1 MKKLKALIAALTLIA
16 TGTTAAD
23 IPSTPVTASSDAAKN
38 LYAYF
43 LDQYGKKTISSVMA
57 NVNWNNSCAEKV
69 YKLTGKYPA
78 MNCYDFIHICFSP
91 ANWIDYTDITPV
103 KDWNDA
109 GGIVQL
115 MWHFNVPNKEGET
128 HVTCTPGDGNAVKDA
143 YGNET
148 YTTLYRPSNVFTE
161 GSWENKWFY
170 EQMDKVIATILKLQD
185 AGIAATWRPFHEAAG
200 NACAKQQADW
210 TKAWFWWGI
219 DGADTYKK
227 LWKTMFDYFKQKG
240 VNNLIWVWTTQ
251 NYNGDSSKYNQDT
264 DWYPGDEYVDI
275 VGRDLYGYNATQNL
289 QEFNEIKATYPN
301 KMVVLSECGKDGGSN
316 TELGTMTDI
325 WNAGAKWGHF
335 MVWYQGEQGSTDTMC
350 SDDWWKEAM
359 SSANV
364 ITRDKV
370 VIPDV
375 TSTIENATDAV
386 KNMGL
391 GWNLGN
397 ALDANV
403 QQYHDA
409 TQDNYWGQQDITS
422 ESCWGQLPTKAE
434 LMAMMK
440 EAGFGAIRVPVTWYN
455 HMDKDGNVDAAWMN
469 RVHEVVDY
477 VISQGMYCIL
487 NVHHDTG
494 ADSYDSQKNLTG
506 YHWIK
511 ADETNYATNQARYEK
526 LWQQIAQEF
535 RNYGQLLLFEGYN
548 EMLDAKSSWNFAQS
562 SSAYDAINKYA
573 QSFVDVVRAT
583 GGNNAQRNLIVS
595 TYGACSGNGTWDARV
610 QDPLKELQI
619 PSGESNHIIFEVH
632 NYPSIVNKDNAGN
645 YVSDRT
651 ISEIKAEIDAWL
663 ENLKTHLISK
673 GAPVIIG
680 EWGTNNVDAGSGK
693 TDYDLHKDL
702 MFEFVSYMIKT
713 MKQNDIATFY
723 WMGLTDGAPRTYP
736 AFTQP
741 DLVLKMLQA
750 YHGDSWKPYL
760 PDAKDFPG
768 GKVTSATVNFNNQ
781 WGELTIHKD
790 PIDKTVYKGI
800 KVELEEK
807 PATGA
812 LSFKVYA
819 SSEKATAITSKTPSL
834 AFSSYTGIEK
844 INLQWNIATK
854 GSIKIKS
861 VNLVKHD
868 NSTEPCSLEVAWG
881 CTLSDQN
888 YATGIDAITATRS
901 ADGII
906 YNLSGQR
913 VATPT
918 RGIYIKNGK
927 KYIIK

>member
-23 IPSTPVTASSDAAKN
+23 IPSTPVTASTDAAKN

-91 ANWIDYTDITPV
+91 ANWIDYTDITPA
-103 KDWNDA
+103 KEWHDA

-115 MWHFNVPNKEGET
+115 MWHFNVPKSQGAT
-128 HVTCTPGDGNAVKDA
+128 DVTCTPSETTFKASNALVS
-143 YGNET
+143 GT
-148 YTTLYRPSNVFTE
+148 
-161 GSWENKWFY
+161 WENKWFY

-210 TKAWFWWGI
+210 TKAWFWWGY

-227 LWKTMFDYFKQKG
+227 LWKAMYDYFKQKG

-335 MVWYQGEQGSTDTMC
+335 MVWYQGGQGSTDTMC

-397 ALDANV
+397 ALDANS
-403 QQYHDA
+403 QQYHNP
-409 TQDNYWGQQDITS
+409 TQANYWGQQDVTS
-422 ESCWGQLPTKAE
+422 ESCWGQFPTKTE
-434 LMAMMK
+434 LLTMMK
-440 EAGFGAIRVPVTWYN
+440 DAGFGAIRVPVTWYN
-455 HMDKDGNVDAAWMN
+455 HMDIDGNVDEAWMN
-469 RVHEVVDY
+469 RVHDVVDY
-477 VISQGMYCIL
+477 VISQGLYCII

-494 ADSYDSQKNLTG
+494 ADSQNWASWL
-506 YHWIK
+506 K
-511 ADETNYATNQARYEK
+511 ADASVYTAQKARYEK
-526 LWQQIAQEF
+526 LWQQIANEF
-535 RNYGQLLLFEGYN
+535 RNYDQHLLFEAYN
-548 EMLDAKSSWNFAQS
+548 EMLDAQSSWNFAQS
-562 SSAYDAINKYA
+562 NTSYDAINNYA
-573 QSFVDVVRAT
+573 QSFVNVVRAT
-583 GGNNAQRNLIVS
+583 GGNNAQRNLIIND
-595 TYGACSGNGTWDARV
+595 YGASSGSGTWSTKL
-610 QDPLKELQI
+610 QDPLKQMKI
-619 PSGESNHIIFEVH
+619 PDGESNHIIFEVH
-632 NYPSIVNKDNAGN
+632 NYPSLIDNDKQN
-645 YVSDRT
+645 RSISDIQT
-651 ISEIKAEIDAWL
+651 EIDAWIT
-663 ENLKTHLISK
+663 NLKTHLVNK

-680 EWGTNNVDAGSGK
+680 EWGTSNVDAGEGK
-693 TDYDLHKDL
+693 TDYDVRKDL
-702 MFEFVSYMIKT
+702 MFQFVDYLIKA

-723 WMGLTDGAPRTYP
+723 WMGLTDGIARTYP

-741 DLVLKMLQA
+741 DLALKMLKA
-750 YHGDSWKPYL
+750 YHGDSWNPYL
-760 PDAKDFPG
+760 PDAKDFPE
-768 GKVTSATVNFNNQ
+768 GKITSATVNFNSQ
-781 WGELTIHKD
+781 WGELTIHEGA
-790 PIDKTVYKGI
+790 IDKTVYKGI

-819 SSEKATAITSKTPSL
+819 NSEKATAITSKTPSL
-834 AFSSYTGIEK
+834 AFASYTNIEK
-844 INLQWNIATK
+844 INLQWNLATK

-861 VNLVKHD
+861 VNLVKQD
-868 NSTEPCSLEVAWG
+868 NSTEPCNLEVSWG
-881 CTLSDQN
+881 CYLSDFN
-888 YATGIDAITATRS
+888 YATGIEDITITPVRHD
-901 ADGII
+901 DGII
-906 YNLSGQR
+906 YNLSGQP
-913 VATPT
+913 VTSPQ
-918 RGIYIKNGK
+918 RGIYILNGK
-927 KYIIK
+927 KIIK

>member
-1 MKKLKALIAALTLIA
+1 MKRLKTLIAALTLIA

-57 NVNWNNSCAEKV
+57 NVNWNNTCAENV
-69 YKLTGKYPA
+69 YKITGKYPA

-91 ANWIDYTDITPV
+91 ANWIDYTDITPA
-103 KDWNDA
+103 KEWHDA

-115 MWHFNVPNKEGET
+115 MWHFNVPKSQGAT
-128 HVTCTPGDGNAVKDA
+128 DVTCTPSETTFKASNALVS
-143 YGNET
+143 GT
-148 YTTLYRPSNVFTE
+148 
-161 GSWENKWFY
+161 WENKWFY

-210 TKAWFWWGI
+210 TKAWFWWGY

-227 LWKTMFDYFKQKG
+227 LWKAMYDYFKQKG

-335 MVWYQGEQGSTDTMC
+335 MVWYQGGQGSTDTMC

-455 HMDKDGNVDAAWMN
+455 HMDIDGNVDEAWMN
-469 RVHEVVDY
+469 RVHDVVDY
-477 VISQGMYCIL
+477 VISQGLYCII

-494 ADSYDSQKNLTG
+494 ADSQNWASWL
-506 YHWIK
+506 K
-511 ADETNYATNQARYEK
+511 ADASVYTAQKARYEK
-526 LWQQIAQEF
+526 LWQQIANEF
-535 RNYGQLLLFEGYN
+535 RNYDQHLLLEAYN
-548 EMLDAKSSWNFAQS
+548 EMLDSQSSWNFAQS
-562 SSAYDAINKYA
+562 NTSYDAINNYA
-573 QSFVDVVRAT
+573 QSFVNVVRAT
-583 GGNNAQRNLIVS
+583 GGNNAQRNLIIND
-595 TYGACSGNGTWDARV
+595 YGASSGSGTWSTKL
-610 QDPLKELQI
+610 QDPLKQMKI
-619 PSGESNHIIFEVH
+619 PDGESNHIIFEVH
-632 NYPSIVNKDNAGN
+632 NYPSLVDNNKQNRSI
-645 YVSDRT
+645 SD
-651 ISEIKAEIDAWL
+651 IQAEIDAWIT
-663 ENLKTHLISK
+663 NLKTYLVSK

-680 EWGTNNVDAGSGK
+680 EWGTSNVDAGEGK
-693 TDYDLHKDL
+693 PDYDVRKDL
-702 MFEFVSYMIKT
+702 MFQFVDYLIKA

-723 WMGLTDGAPRTYP
+723 WMGLTDGIARTYP

-741 DLVLKMLQA
+741 DLALKMLQA
-750 YHGDSWKPYL
+750 YHGDSWNPYL
-760 PDAKDFPG
+760 PDAKDFPE
-768 GKVTSATVNFNNQ
+768 GKITSATVNFNSQ
-781 WGELTIHKD
+781 WGELTIHEGA
-790 PIDKTVYKGI
+790 IDKTVYKGI

-819 SSEKATAITSKTPSL
+819 NSEKATAITSKTPSL
-834 AFSSYTGIEK
+834 AFASYTNIEK
-844 INLQWNIATK
+844 INLQWNLATK

-861 VNLVKHD
+861 VNLIKHD

-888 YATGIDAITATRS
+888 YATGIEDITITPVRHD
-901 ADGII
+901 DGII
-906 YNLSGQR
+906 YNLSGQP
-913 VATPT
+913 VTSPQ
-918 RGIYIKNGK
+918 RGIYILNGK
-927 KYIIK
+927 KIIK

>member
-1 MKKLKALIAALTLIA
+1 MKHLKSLMLVVFVLMA
-16 TGTTAAD
+16 TARARAD
-23 IPSTPVTASSDAAKN
+23 ISTTPVTASTDAAKN

-57 NVNWNNSCAEKV
+57 NVNWNNTCAENV

-91 ANWIDYTDITPV
+91 ANWIDYTDITPA
-103 KDWNDA
+103 KEWHDA

-115 MWHFNVPNKEGET
+115 MWHFNVPKSQGAT
-128 HVTCTPGDGNAVKDA
+128 DVTCTPSETTFKASNALVS
-143 YGNET
+143 GT
-148 YTTLYRPSNVFTE
+148 
-161 GSWENKWFY
+161 WENKWFY

-210 TKAWFWWGI
+210 TKAWFWWGY

-227 LWKTMFDYFKQKG
+227 LWKAMYDYFKLKG

-335 MVWYQGEQGSTDTMC
+335 MVWYQGGQGSTDTMC

-397 ALDANV
+397 ALDANS
-403 QQYHDA
+403 QQYHDP
-409 TQDNYWGQQDITS
+409 TQANYWGQQDVTS
-422 ESCWGQLPTKAE
+422 ESCWGQFPTKTE
-434 LMAMMK
+434 LLTMMK
-440 EAGFGAIRVPVTWYN
+440 DAGFGAIRVPVTWYN
-455 HMDKDGNVDAAWMN
+455 HMDIDGNVDEAWMN
-469 RVHEVVDY
+469 RVHDVVDY
-477 VISQGMYCIL
+477 VISQGLYCII

-494 ADSYDSQKNLTG
+494 ADSQNWASWL
-506 YHWIK
+506 K
-511 ADETNYATNQARYEK
+511 ADASVYTAQKARYEK
-526 LWQQIAQEF
+526 LWQQIANEF
-535 RNYGQLLLFEGYN
+535 RNYDQHLLFEAYN
-548 EMLDAKSSWNFAQS
+548 EMLDAQSSWNFAQS
-562 SSAYDAINKYA
+562 NTSYDAINNYA
-573 QSFVDVVRAT
+573 QSFVNVVRAT
-583 GGNNAQRNLIVS
+583 GGNNAQRNLIIND
-595 TYGACSGNGTWDARV
+595 YGASSGSGTWSTKL
-610 QDPLKELQI
+610 QDPLKQMKI
-619 PSGESNHIIFEVH
+619 PDGESNHIIFEVH
-632 NYPSIVNKDNAGN
+632 NYPSLVDNNKQNRSI
-645 YVSDRT
+645 SDIQT
-651 ISEIKAEIDAWL
+651 EIDAWIT
-663 ENLKTHLISK
+663 NLKTHLVNK

-680 EWGTNNVDAGSGK
+680 EWGTNNVDAGEGK
-693 TDYDLHKDL
+693 TDYDVRKDL
-702 MFEFVSYMIKT
+702 MFQFVDYLIKA

-723 WMGLTDGAPRTYP
+723 WMGLTDGIARTYP

-741 DLVLKMLQA
+741 DLALKMLKA
-750 YHGDSWKPYL
+750 YHGDDYSPNL
-760 PDAKDFPG
+760 PDAKDFAG
-768 GKVTSATVNFNNQ
+768 GITSASVNFTNQ
-781 WGELTIHKD
+781 YGEVTICKGA
-790 PIDKTVYKGI
+790 IDKTVYKGI

-807 PATGA
+807 PASGS

-819 SSEKATAITSKTPSL
+819 NAESTKAITAKNAQL
-834 AFSSYTGIEK
+834 AFANYTGIEK
-844 INLQWNIATK
+844 INLQWNSSTN
-854 GSIKIKS
+854 GSIKVKS
-861 VNLVKHD
+861 VNLVKQD
-868 NSTEPCSLEVAWG
+868 NSTEPCNLEVSWG
-881 CTLSDQN
+881 CYLSDFN
-888 YATGIDAITATRS
+888 YATGIEDITITPVRHD
-901 ADGII
+901 DGII
-906 YNLSGQR
+906 YNLSGQP
-913 VATPT
+913 VTSPQ
-918 RGIYIKNGK
+918 RGIYILNGK
-927 KYIIK
+927 KIIK

>member
-1 MKKLKALIAALTLIA
+1 MKHLKSLMLVVFVLMA
-16 TGTTAAD
+16 TARARAD
-23 IPSTPVTASSDAAKN
+23 ISTTPVTASTDAAKN

-57 NVNWNNSCAEKV
+57 NVNWNNTCAENV

-91 ANWIDYTDITPV
+91 ANWIDYTDITPA
-103 KDWNDA
+103 KEWHDA

-115 MWHFNVPNKEGET
+115 MWHFNVPKSQGAT
-128 HVTCTPGDGNAVKDA
+128 DVTCTPSETTFKASNALVS
-143 YGNET
+143 GT
-148 YTTLYRPSNVFTE
+148 
-161 GSWENKWFY
+161 WENKWFY

-210 TKAWFWWGI
+210 TKAWFWWGY

-227 LWKTMFDYFKQKG
+227 LWKAMYDYFKQKG

-335 MVWYQGEQGSTDTMC
+335 MVWYQGGQGSTDTMC

-397 ALDANV
+397 ALDANS
-403 QQYHDA
+403 QQYHDP
-409 TQDNYWGQQDITS
+409 TQANYWGQQDVTS
-422 ESCWGQLPTKAE
+422 ESCWGQFPTKAE
-434 LMAMMK
+434 LLTMMK
-440 EAGFGAIRVPVTWYN
+440 DAGFGAIRVPVTWYN
-455 HMDKDGNVDAAWMN
+455 HMDIDGNVDEAWMN
-469 RVHEVVDY
+469 RVHDVVDY
-477 VISQGMYCIL
+477 VISQGLYCII

-494 ADSYDSQKNLTG
+494 ADSQNWASWL
-506 YHWIK
+506 K
-511 ADETNYATNQARYEK
+511 ADASVYTAQKARYEK
-526 LWQQIAQEF
+526 LWQQIANEF
-535 RNYGQLLLFEGYN
+535 RNYDQHLLFEAYN
-548 EMLDAKSSWNFAQS
+548 EMLDAQSSWNFAQS
-562 SSAYDAINKYA
+562 NTSYDAINNYA
-573 QSFVDVVRAT
+573 QSFVNVVRAT
-583 GGNNAQRNLIVS
+583 GGNNAQRNLIIND
-595 TYGACSGNGTWDARV
+595 YGASSGSGTWSTKL
-610 QDPLKELQI
+610 QDPLKQMKI
-619 PSGESNHIIFEVH
+619 PDGESNHIIFEVH
-632 NYPSIVNKDNAGN
+632 NYPSLIDNDKQN
-645 YVSDRT
+645 RSISDIQT
-651 ISEIKAEIDAWL
+651 EIDAWIT
-663 ENLKTHLISK
+663 NLKTHLVNK

-680 EWGTNNVDAGSGK
+680 EWGTNNVDAGEGK
-693 TDYDLHKDL
+693 TDYDVRKDL
-702 MFEFVSYMIKT
+702 MFQFVDYLIKA

-723 WMGLTDGAPRTYP
+723 WMGLTDGIARTYP

-741 DLVLKMLQA
+741 DLALKMLKA
-750 YHGDSWKPYL
+750 YHGDDYSPNL
-760 PDAKDFPG
+760 PDAKDFAG
-768 GKVTSATVNFNNQ
+768 GITSASVNFTNQ
-781 WGELTIHKD
+781 YGEVTICKGA
-790 PIDKTVYKGI
+790 IDKTVYKGI

-807 PATGA
+807 PASGS

-819 SSEKATAITSKTPSL
+819 NAESTKAITAKNAQL
-834 AFSSYTGIEK
+834 AFANYTGIEK
-844 INLQWNIATK
+844 INLQWNSSTN
-854 GSIKIKS
+854 GSIKVKS
-861 VNLVKHD
+861 VNLVKQD
-868 NSTEPCSLEVAWG
+868 NSTEPCNLEVSWG
-881 CTLSDQN
+881 CYLSDFN
-888 YATGIDAITATRS
+888 YATGIEDITITPVRHD
-901 ADGII
+901 DGII
-906 YNLSGQR
+906 YNLSGQP
-913 VATPT
+913 VTSPQ
-918 RGIYIKNGK
+918 RGIYILNGK
-927 KYIIK
+927 KIIK

>member
-1 MKKLKALIAALTLIA
+1 MKRLRTLIAALALA
-16 TGTTAAD
+16 TAGTMAAD
-23 IPSTPVTASSDAAKN
+23 IPSTPVTASTDAAKN

-57 NVNWNNSCAEKV
+57 NVNWNNTCAEKV

-91 ANWIDYTDITPV
+91 ANWIDYTDITPA
-103 KDWNDA
+103 KEWHDA

-115 MWHFNVPNKEGET
+115 MWHFNVPKSQGAT
-128 HVTCTPGDGNAVKDA
+128 DVTCTPSETTFKASNALVS
-143 YGNET
+143 GT
-148 YTTLYRPSNVFTE
+148 
-161 GSWENKWFY
+161 WENKWFY

-210 TKAWFWWGI
+210 TKAWFWWGY

-227 LWKTMFDYFKQKG
+227 LWKAMYDYFKQKG

-335 MVWYQGEQGSTDTMC
+335 MVWYQGGQGSTDTMC
-350 SDDWWKEAM
+350 SDDWWKDAM

-397 ALDANV
+397 ALDANS
-403 QQYHDA
+403 QQYHDP
-409 TQDNYWGQQDITS
+409 TQANYWGQQDVTS
-422 ESCWGQLPTKAE
+422 ESCWGQFPTKAE
-434 LMAMMK
+434 LLTMMK
-440 EAGFGAIRVPVTWYN
+440 DAGFGAIRVPVTWYN
-455 HMDKDGNVDAAWMN
+455 HMDIDGNVDEAWMN
-469 RVHEVVDY
+469 RVHDVVDY
-477 VISQGMYCIL
+477 VISQGLYCII

-494 ADSYDSQKNLTG
+494 ADSQNWASWL
-506 YHWIK
+506 K
-511 ADETNYATNQARYEK
+511 ADASVYTAQKARYEK
-526 LWQQIAQEF
+526 LWQQIANEF
-535 RNYGQLLLFEGYN
+535 RNYDQHLLFEAYN
-548 EMLDAKSSWNFAQS
+548 EMLDAQSSWNFAQS
-562 SSAYDAINKYA
+562 NTSYDAINNYA
-573 QSFVDVVRAT
+573 QSFVNVVRAT
-583 GGNNAQRNLIVS
+583 GGNNAQRNLIIND
-595 TYGACSGNGTWDARV
+595 YGASSGSGTWSTKL
-610 QDPLKELQI
+610 QDPLKQMKI
-619 PSGESNHIIFEVH
+619 PDGESNHIIFEVH
-632 NYPSIVNKDNAGN
+632 NYPSLIDNDKQN
-645 YVSDRT
+645 RSISDIQT
-651 ISEIKAEIDAWL
+651 EIDAWIT
-663 ENLKTHLISK
+663 NLKTHLVNK

-680 EWGTNNVDAGSGK
+680 EWGTSNVDAGEGK
-693 TDYDLHKDL
+693 TDYDVRKDL
-702 MFEFVSYMIKT
+702 MFQFVDYLIKA

-723 WMGLTDGAPRTYP
+723 WMGLTDGIARTYP

-741 DLVLKMLQA
+741 DLALKMLKA
-750 YHGDSWKPYL
+750 YHGDDYSPNL
-760 PDAKDFPG
+760 PDAKDFAG
-768 GKVTSATVNFNNQ
+768 GITSASVNFTNQ
-781 WGELTIHKD
+781 YGEVTICKGA
-790 PIDKTVYKGI
+790 IDKTVYKGI

-807 PATGA
+807 PASGS

-819 SSEKATAITSKTPSL
+819 NTESTKAITDKTAQL
-834 AFSSYTGIEK
+834 AFAGYTSIKK
-844 INLQWNIATK
+844 INLQWNLATK
-854 GSIKIKS
+854 GSIKVKSANLIKQ
-861 VNLVKHD
+861 N
-868 NSTEPCSLEVAWG
+868 NSTEPCNLEVFWG
-881 CTLSDQN
+881 CYLNDFN
-888 YATGIDAITATRS
+888 YATGIEDITITPVRHD
-901 ADGII
+901 DGII
-906 YNLSGQR
+906 YNLNGQSIT
-913 VATPT
+913 TPQHS
-918 RGIYIKNGK
+918 IYILNGK
-927 KYIIK
+927 KIIK

>member
-1 MKKLKALIAALTLIA
+1 MKRLKTLIAALTLIA

-43 LDQYGKKTISSVMA
+43 LDQYSKKTISSVMA

-148 YTTLYRPSNVFTE
+148 YTTLYRPSNVFIE
-161 GSWENKWFY
+161 GTWENKWFY

-210 TKAWFWWGI
+210 TKAWFWWGY

-227 LWKTMFDYFKQKG
+227 LWKAMYDYFKQKG

-335 MVWYQGEQGSTDTMC
+335 MVWYQGGQGSTDTMC

-397 ALDANV
+397 ALDANS
-403 QQYHDA
+403 QQYHDP
-409 TQDNYWGQQDITS
+409 TQANYWGQQDVTS
-422 ESCWGQLPTKAE
+422 ESCWGQFPTKAE
-434 LMAMMK
+434 LLTMMK
-440 EAGFGAIRVPVTWYN
+440 DAGFGAIRVPVTWYN
-455 HMDKDGNVDAAWMN
+455 HMDIDGNVDEAWMN
-469 RVHEVVDY
+469 RVHDVVDY
-477 VISQGMYCIL
+477 VISQGLYCII

-494 ADSYDSQKNLTG
+494 ADSQNWASWL
-506 YHWIK
+506 K
-511 ADETNYATNQARYEK
+511 ADASVYTAQKARYEK
-526 LWQQIAQEF
+526 LWQQIANEF
-535 RNYGQLLLFEGYN
+535 RNYDQHLLFEAYN
-548 EMLDAKSSWNFAQS
+548 EMLDAQSSWNFAQS
-562 SSAYDAINKYA
+562 NTSYDAINNYA
-573 QSFVDVVRAT
+573 QSFVNVVRAT
-583 GGNNAQRNLIVS
+583 GGNNAQRNLIIND
-595 TYGACSGNGTWDARV
+595 YGASSGSGTWSTKL
-610 QDPLKELQI
+610 QDPLKQMKI
-619 PSGESNHIIFEVH
+619 PDGESNHIIFEVH
-632 NYPSIVNKDNAGN
+632 NYPSLIDNDKQN
-645 YVSDRT
+645 RSISDIQT
-651 ISEIKAEIDAWL
+651 EIDAWIT
-663 ENLKTHLISK
+663 NLKSHLVNK

-680 EWGTNNVDAGSGK
+680 EWGTSNVDAGEGK
-693 TDYDLHKDL
+693 TDYDVRKDL
-702 MFEFVSYMIKT
+702 MFQFVDYLIKA

-723 WMGLTDGAPRTYP
+723 WMGLTDGIARTYP

-741 DLVLKMLQA
+741 DLALKMLKA
-750 YHGDSWKPYL
+750 YHGDDYSPNL
-760 PDAKDFPG
+760 PDAKDFAG
-768 GKVTSATVNFNNQ
+768 GITSASVNFTNQ
-781 WGELTIHKD
+781 YGEVTICKGA
-790 PIDKTVYKGI
+790 IDKTVYKGI

-807 PATGA
+807 PASGS

-819 SSEKATAITSKTPSL
+819 NAESTKAITAKNAQL
-834 AFSSYTGIEK
+834 AFANYTGIEK
-844 INLQWNIATK
+844 INLQWNSSTN
-854 GSIKIKS
+854 GSIKVKS
-861 VNLVKHD
+861 VNLVKQD
-868 NSTEPCSLEVAWG
+868 NSTEPCNLEVSWG
-881 CTLSDQN
+881 CYLSDFN
-888 YATGIDAITATRS
+888 YATGIEDITITPVRHD
-901 ADGII
+901 DGII
-906 YNLSGQR
+906 YNLSGQP
-913 VATPT
+913 VTSPQ
-918 RGIYIKNGK
+918 RGIYILNGK
-927 KYIIK
+927 KIIK

>member
-1 MKKLKALIAALTLIA
+1 MKHLKSLMLVVFVLMA
-16 TGTTAAD
+16 TARARAD
-23 IPSTPVTASSDAAKN
+23 ISTTPVTASTDAAKN

-57 NVNWNNSCAEKV
+57 NVNWNNTCAENV

-91 ANWIDYTDITPV
+91 ANWIDYTDITPA
-103 KDWNDA
+103 KEWHDA

-115 MWHFNVPNKEGET
+115 MWHFNVPKSQGAT
-128 HVTCTPGDGNAVKDA
+128 DVTCTPSETTFKASNALVS
-143 YGNET
+143 GT
-148 YTTLYRPSNVFTE
+148 
-161 GSWENKWFY
+161 WENKWFY

-210 TKAWFWWGI
+210 TKAWFWWGY

-227 LWKTMFDYFKQKG
+227 LWKAMYDYFKQKG

-335 MVWYQGEQGSTDTMC
+335 MVWYQGGQGSTDTMC

-397 ALDANV
+397 ALDANS
-403 QQYHDA
+403 QQYHDP
-409 TQDNYWGQQDITS
+409 TQANYWGQQDVTS
-422 ESCWGQLPTKAE
+422 ESCWGQFPTKAE
-434 LMAMMK
+434 LLTMMK
-440 EAGFGAIRVPVTWYN
+440 DAGFGAIRVPVTWYN
-455 HMDKDGNVDAAWMN
+455 HMDIDGNVDEAWMN
-469 RVHEVVDY
+469 RVHDVVDY
-477 VISQGMYCIL
+477 VISQGLYCII

-494 ADSYDSQKNLTG
+494 ADSQNWASWL
-506 YHWIK
+506 K
-511 ADETNYATNQARYEK
+511 ADASVYTAQKARYEK
-526 LWQQIAQEF
+526 LWQQIANEF
-535 RNYGQLLLFEGYN
+535 RNYDQHLLFEAYN
-548 EMLDAKSSWNFAQS
+548 EMLDAQSSWNFAQS
-562 SSAYDAINKYA
+562 NTSYDAINNYA
-573 QSFVDVVRAT
+573 QSFVNVVRAT
-583 GGNNAQRNLIVS
+583 GGNNAQRNLIIND
-595 TYGACSGNGTWDARV
+595 YGASSGSGTWSTKL
-610 QDPLKELQI
+610 QDPLKQMKI
-619 PSGESNHIIFEVH
+619 PDGESNHIIFEVH
-632 NYPSIVNKDNAGN
+632 NYPSLIDNDKQN
-645 YVSDRT
+645 RSISDIQT
-651 ISEIKAEIDAWL
+651 EIDAWIT
-663 ENLKTHLISK
+663 NLKTHLVNK

-680 EWGTNNVDAGSGK
+680 EWGTSNVDAGEGK
-693 TDYDLHKDL
+693 TDYDVRKDL
-702 MFEFVSYMIKT
+702 MFQFVDYLIKA

-723 WMGLTDGAPRTYP
+723 WMGLTDGIARTYP

-741 DLVLKMLQA
+741 DLALKMLKA
-750 YHGDSWKPYL
+750 YHGDDYSPNL
-760 PDAKDFPG
+760 PDAKDFAG
-768 GKVTSATVNFNNQ
+768 GITSASVNFTNQ
-781 WGELTIHKD
+781 YGEVTICKGA
-790 PIDKTVYKGI
+790 IDKTVYKGI

-807 PATGA
+807 PASGS
-812 LSFKVYA
+812 LSFKIYA
-819 SSEKATAITSKTPSL
+819 NAESTKAITAKNAQL
-834 AFSSYTGIEK
+834 AFANYTGIEK
-844 INLQWNIATK
+844 INLQWNSSTN
-854 GSIKIKS
+854 GSIKVKS
-861 VNLVKHD
+861 VNLVKQD
-868 NSTEPCSLEVAWG
+868 NSTEPCNLEVSWG
-881 CTLSDQN
+881 CYLSDFN
-888 YATGIDAITATRS
+888 YATGIEDITITPVRHD
-901 ADGII
+901 DGII
-906 YNLSGQR
+906 YNLSGQP
-913 VATPT
+913 VTSPQ
-918 RGIYIKNGK
+918 RGIYILNGK
-927 KYIIK
+927 KIIK

>member
-1 MKKLKALIAALTLIA
+1 MKHLKSLMLVVFVLMA
-16 TGTTAAD
+16 TARARAD
-23 IPSTPVTASSDAAKN
+23 ISTTPVTASTDAAKN

-57 NVNWNNSCAEKV
+57 NVNWNNTCAENV

-91 ANWIDYTDITPV
+91 ANWIDYTDITPA
-103 KDWNDA
+103 KEWHDA

-115 MWHFNVPNKEGET
+115 MWHFNVPKSQGAT
-128 HVTCTPGDGNAVKDA
+128 DVTCTPSETTFKASNALVS
-143 YGNET
+143 GT
-148 YTTLYRPSNVFTE
+148 
-161 GSWENKWFY
+161 WENKWFY

-210 TKAWFWWGI
+210 TKAWFWWGY

-227 LWKTMFDYFKQKG
+227 LWKAMYDYFKQKG

-251 NYNGDSSKYNQDT
+251 NYNGDSSTYNQDT

-335 MVWYQGEQGSTDTMC
+335 MVWYQGGQGSTDTMC

-397 ALDANV
+397 ALDANS
-403 QQYHDA
+403 QQYHDP
-409 TQDNYWGQQDITS
+409 TQANYWGQQDVTS
-422 ESCWGQLPTKAE
+422 ESCWGQFPTKAE
-434 LMAMMK
+434 LLTMMK
-440 EAGFGAIRVPVTWYN
+440 DAGFGAIRVPVTWYN
-455 HMDKDGNVDAAWMN
+455 HMDIDGNVDEAWMN
-469 RVHEVVDY
+469 RVHDVVDY
-477 VISQGMYCIL
+477 VISQGLYCII

-494 ADSYDSQKNLTG
+494 ADSQNWASWL
-506 YHWIK
+506 K
-511 ADETNYATNQARYEK
+511 ADASVYTAQKARYEK
-526 LWQQIAQEF
+526 LWQQIANEF
-535 RNYGQLLLFEGYN
+535 RNYDQHLLFEAYN
-548 EMLDAKSSWNFAQS
+548 EMLDAQSSWNFAQS
-562 SSAYDAINKYA
+562 NTSYDAINNYA
-573 QSFVDVVRAT
+573 QSFVNVVRAT
-583 GGNNAQRNLIVS
+583 GGNNAQRNLIIND
-595 TYGACSGNGTWDARV
+595 YGASSGSGTWSTKL
-610 QDPLKELQI
+610 QDPLKQMKI
-619 PSGESNHIIFEVH
+619 PDGESNHIIFEVH
-632 NYPSIVNKDNAGN
+632 NYPSLIDNDKQN
-645 YVSDRT
+645 RSISDIQT
-651 ISEIKAEIDAWL
+651 EIDAWIT
-663 ENLKTHLISK
+663 NLKTHLVNK

-680 EWGTNNVDAGSGK
+680 EWGTNNVDAGEGK
-693 TDYDLHKDL
+693 TDYDVRKDL
-702 MFEFVSYMIKT
+702 MFQFVDYLIKA

-723 WMGLTDGAPRTYP
+723 WMGLTDGIARTYP

-741 DLVLKMLQA
+741 DLALKMLKA
-750 YHGDSWKPYL
+750 YHGDDYSPNL
-760 PDAKDFPG
+760 PDAKDFAG
-768 GKVTSATVNFNNQ
+768 GITSASVNFTNQ
-781 WGELTIHKD
+781 YGEVTICKGA
-790 PIDKTVYKGI
+790 IDKTVYKGI

-807 PATGA
+807 PASGS

-819 SSEKATAITSKTPSL
+819 NAESTKAITAKNAQL
-834 AFSSYTGIEK
+834 AFANYTGIEK
-844 INLQWNIATK
+844 INLQWNSSTN
-854 GSIKIKS
+854 GSIKVKS
-861 VNLVKHD
+861 VNLVKQD
-868 NSTEPCSLEVAWG
+868 NSTEPCNLEVSWG
-881 CTLSDQN
+881 CYLSDFN
-888 YATGIDAITATRS
+888 YATGIEDITITPVRHD
-901 ADGII
+901 DGII
-906 YNLSGQR
+906 YNLSGQP
-913 VATPT
+913 VTSPQ
-918 RGIYIKNGK
+918 RGIYILNGK
-927 KYIIK
+927 KIIK

>member
-1 MKKLKALIAALTLIA
+1 MKHLKSLMLVVFVLMA
-16 TGTTAAD
+16 TARARAD
-23 IPSTPVTASSDAAKN
+23 ISTTPVTASTDAAKN

-57 NVNWNNSCAEKV
+57 NVNWNNTCAENV

-91 ANWIDYTDITPV
+91 ANWIDYTDITPA
-103 KDWNDA
+103 KEWHDA

-115 MWHFNVPNKEGET
+115 MWHFNVPKSQGAT
-128 HVTCTPGDGNAVKDA
+128 DVTCTPSETTFKASNALVS
-143 YGNET
+143 GT
-148 YTTLYRPSNVFTE
+148 
-161 GSWENKWFY
+161 WENKWFY

-210 TKAWFWWGI
+210 TKAWFWWGY

-227 LWKTMFDYFKQKG
+227 LWKAMYDYFKQKG

-335 MVWYQGEQGSTDTMC
+335 MVWYQGGQGSTDTMC

-397 ALDANV
+397 ALDANS
-403 QQYHDA
+403 QQYHDP
-409 TQDNYWGQQDITS
+409 TQANYWGQQDVTS
-422 ESCWGQLPTKAE
+422 ESCWGQFPTKAE
-434 LMAMMK
+434 LLTMMK
-440 EAGFGAIRVPVTWYN
+440 DAGFGAIRVPVTWYN
-455 HMDKDGNVDAAWMN
+455 HMDIDGNVDEAWMN
-469 RVHEVVDY
+469 RVHDVVDY
-477 VISQGMYCIL
+477 VISQGLYCII

-494 ADSYDSQKNLTG
+494 ADSQNWASWL
-506 YHWIK
+506 K
-511 ADETNYATNQARYEK
+511 ADASVYTAQKARYEK
-526 LWQQIAQEF
+526 LWQQIANEF
-535 RNYGQLLLFEGYN
+535 RNYDQHLLFEAYN
-548 EMLDAKSSWNFAQS
+548 EMLDAQSSWNFAQS
-562 SSAYDAINKYA
+562 NTSYDAINNYA
-573 QSFVDVVRAT
+573 QSFVNVVRAT
-583 GGNNAQRNLIVS
+583 GGNNAQRNLIIND
-595 TYGACSGNGTWDARV
+595 YGASSGSGTWSTKL
-610 QDPLKELQI
+610 QDPLKQMKI
-619 PSGESNHIIFEVH
+619 PDGESNHIIFEVH
-632 NYPSIVNKDNAGN
+632 NYPSLIDNDKQN
-645 YVSDRT
+645 RSISDIQT
-651 ISEIKAEIDAWL
+651 EIDAWIT
-663 ENLKTHLISK
+663 NLKTHLVSK

-680 EWGTNNVDAGSGK
+680 EWGTSNVDAGEGK
-693 TDYDLHKDL
+693 TDYDVRKDL
-702 MFEFVSYMIKT
+702 MFQFVDYLIKA

-723 WMGLTDGAPRTYP
+723 WMGLTDGIARTYP

-741 DLVLKMLQA
+741 DLALKMLKA
-750 YHGDSWKPYL
+750 YHGDDYSPNL
-760 PDAKDFPG
+760 PDAKDFAG
-768 GKVTSATVNFNNQ
+768 GITSASVNFTNQ
-781 WGELTIHKD
+781 YGEVTICKGA
-790 PIDKTVYKGI
+790 IDKTVYKGI

-807 PATGA
+807 PASGS

-819 SSEKATAITSKTPSL
+819 NAESTKAITAKNAQL
-834 AFSSYTGIEK
+834 AFANYTGIEK
-844 INLQWNIATK
+844 INLQWNSSTN
-854 GSIKIKS
+854 GSIKVKS
-861 VNLVKHD
+861 VNLVKQD
-868 NSTEPCSLEVAWG
+868 NSTEPCNLEVSWG
-881 CTLSDQN
+881 CYLSDFN
-888 YATGIDAITATRS
+888 YATGIEDITITPVRHD
-901 ADGII
+901 DGII
-906 YNLSGQR
+906 YNLSGQP
-913 VATPT
+913 VTSPQ
-918 RGIYIKNGK
+918 RGIYILNGK
-927 KYIIK
+927 KIIK

>member
-1 MKKLKALIAALTLIA
+1 MKHLKSLMLVVFVLMA
-16 TGTTAAD
+16 TARARAD
-23 IPSTPVTASSDAAKN
+23 ISTTPVTASTDAAKN

-57 NVNWNNSCAEKV
+57 NVNWNNTCAENV

-91 ANWIDYTDITPV
+91 ANWIDYTDITPA
-103 KDWNDA
+103 KEWHDA

-115 MWHFNVPNKEGET
+115 MWHFNVPKSQGAT
-128 HVTCTPGDGNAVKDA
+128 DVTCTPSETTFKASNALVS
-143 YGNET
+143 GT
-148 YTTLYRPSNVFTE
+148 
-161 GSWENKWFY
+161 WENKWFY

-210 TKAWFWWGI
+210 TKAWFWWGY

-227 LWKTMFDYFKQKG
+227 LWKAMYDYFKQKG

-335 MVWYQGEQGSTDTMC
+335 MVWYQGGQGSTDTMC

-397 ALDANV
+397 ALDANS
-403 QQYHDA
+403 QQYHDP
-409 TQDNYWGQQDITS
+409 TQANYWGQQDVTS
-422 ESCWGQLPTKAE
+422 ESCWGQFPTKAE
-434 LMAMMK
+434 LLTMMK
-440 EAGFGAIRVPVTWYN
+440 DAGFGAIRVPVTWYN
-455 HMDKDGNVDAAWMN
+455 HMDIDGNVDEAWMN
-469 RVHEVVDY
+469 RVHDVVDY
-477 VISQGMYCIL
+477 VISQGLYCII

-494 ADSYDSQKNLTG
+494 ADSQNWASWL
-506 YHWIK
+506 K
-511 ADETNYATNQARYEK
+511 ADASVYTAQKARYEK
-526 LWQQIAQEF
+526 LWQQIANEF
-535 RNYGQLLLFEGYN
+535 RNYDQHLLFEAYN
-548 EMLDAKSSWNFAQS
+548 EMLDAQSSWNFAQS
-562 SSAYDAINKYA
+562 NTSYDAINNYA
-573 QSFVDVVRAT
+573 QSFVNVVRAT
-583 GGNNAQRNLIVS
+583 GGNNAQRNLIIND
-595 TYGACSGNGTWDARV
+595 YGASSGSGTWSTKL
-610 QDPLKELQI
+610 QDPLKQMKI
-619 PSGESNHIIFEVH
+619 PDGESNHIIFEVH
-632 NYPSIVNKDNAGN
+632 NYPSLIDNDKQN
-645 YVSDRT
+645 RSISDIQT
-651 ISEIKAEIDAWL
+651 EIDAWIT
-663 ENLKTHLISK
+663 NLKTHLVNK

-680 EWGTNNVDAGSGK
+680 EWGTSNVDAGEGK
-693 TDYDLHKDL
+693 TDYDVRKDL
-702 MFEFVSYMIKT
+702 MFQFVDYLIKA

-723 WMGLTDGAPRTYP
+723 WMGLTDGIARTYP

-741 DLVLKMLQA
+741 DLALKMLKA
-750 YHGDSWKPYL
+750 YHGDDYSPNL
-760 PDAKDFPG
+760 PDAKDFAG
-768 GKVTSATVNFNNQ
+768 GITSASVNFTNQ
-781 WGELTIHKD
+781 YGEVTICKGA
-790 PIDKTVYKGI
+790 IDKTVYKGI

-807 PATGA
+807 PASGS

-819 SSEKATAITSKTPSL
+819 NAESTKAITAKNAQL
-834 AFSSYTGIEK
+834 AFASYTGIEK
-844 INLQWNIATK
+844 INLQWNSSTN
-854 GSIKIKS
+854 GSIKVKS
-861 VNLVKHD
+861 VNLVKQD
-868 NSTEPCSLEVAWG
+868 NSTEPCNLEVSWG
-881 CTLSDQN
+881 CYLSDFN
-888 YATGIDAITATRS
+888 YATGIEDITITPVRHD
-901 ADGII
+901 DGII
-906 YNLSGQR
+906 YNLSGQP
-913 VATPT
+913 VTSPQ
-918 RGIYIKNGK
+918 RGIYILNGK
-927 KYIIK
+927 KIIK

>member
-1 MKKLKALIAALTLIA
+1 MKRLKRNFLLTLLTACIPFMVY
-16 TGTTAAD
+16 AAD
-23 IPSTPVTASSDAAKN
+23 IPSTPVTASTDAAKN

-57 NVNWNNSCAEKV
+57 NVNWNNTCAENV

-78 MNCYDFIHICFSP
+78 MSCYDFIHICFSP
-91 ANWIDYTDITPV
+91 ANWIDYTDITPA
-103 KDWNDA
+103 KEWHDA

-115 MWHFNVPNKEGET
+115 MWHFNVPKSQGAT
-128 HVTCTPGDGNAVKDA
+128 DVTCTPSETTFKASNALVS
-143 YGNET
+143 GT
-148 YTTLYRPSNVFTE
+148 
-161 GSWENKWFY
+161 WENKWFY

-210 TKAWFWWGI
+210 TKAWFWWGY

-227 LWKTMFDYFKQKG
+227 LWKAMYDYFKQKG

-335 MVWYQGEQGSTDTMC
+335 MVWYQGGQGSTDTMC

-375 TSTIENATDAV
+375 TSTIEDATDAV

-397 ALDANV
+397 ALDANS
-403 QQYHDA
+403 QQYHDP
-409 TQDNYWGQQDITS
+409 TQANYWGQQDVTS
-422 ESCWGQLPTKAE
+422 ESCWGQFPTKAE
-434 LMAMMK
+434 LLTMMK
-440 EAGFGAIRVPVTWYN
+440 DAGFGAIRVPVTWYN
-455 HMDKDGNVDAAWMN
+455 HMDIDGNVDEAWMN
-469 RVHEVVDY
+469 RVHDVVDY
-477 VISQGMYCIL
+477 VISQGLYCII

-494 ADSYDSQKNLTG
+494 ADSQNWASWL
-506 YHWIK
+506 K
-511 ADETNYATNQARYEK
+511 ADASVYTAQKARYEK
-526 LWQQIAQEF
+526 LWQQIANEF
-535 RNYGQLLLFEGYN
+535 RNYDQHLLFEAYN
-548 EMLDAKSSWNFAQS
+548 EMLDAQSSWNFAQS
-562 SSAYDAINKYA
+562 NTSYDAINNYA
-573 QSFVDVVRAT
+573 QSFVNVVRAT
-583 GGNNAQRNLIVS
+583 GGNNAQRNLIIND
-595 TYGACSGNGTWDARV
+595 YGASSGSGTWSTKL
-610 QDPLKELQI
+610 QDPLKQMKI
-619 PSGESNHIIFEVH
+619 PDGESNHIIFEVH
-632 NYPSIVNKDNAGN
+632 NYPSLIDNDKQN
-645 YVSDRT
+645 RSISDIQT
-651 ISEIKAEIDAWL
+651 EIDAWIT
-663 ENLKTHLISK
+663 NLKTHLVNK

-680 EWGTNNVDAGSGK
+680 EWGTSNVDAGEGK
-693 TDYDLHKDL
+693 TDYDVRKDL
-702 MFEFVSYMIKT
+702 MFQFVDYLIKA

-723 WMGLTDGAPRTYP
+723 WMGLTDGIARTYP

-741 DLVLKMLQA
+741 DLALKMLKA
-750 YHGDSWKPYL
+750 YHGDDYNPNL
-760 PDAKDFPG
+760 PDAKDFAG
-768 GKVTSATVNFNNQ
+768 GITSASVNFTNQ
-781 WGELTIHKD
+781 YGEVTICKGA
-790 PIDKTVYKGI
+790 IDKTVYKGI

-807 PATGA
+807 PASGS

-819 SSEKATAITSKTPSL
+819 NAESTQAITAKTAQL
-834 AFSSYTGIEK
+834 AFTKYTGIEK
-844 INLQWNIATK
+844 INLQWNSSTN
-854 GSIKIKS
+854 GSIKVKS
-861 VNLVKHD
+861 VNLVKQD
-868 NSTEPCSLEVAWG
+868 NSTEPCNLEVSWG
-881 CTLSDQN
+881 CYLSDFN
-888 YATGIDAITATRS
+888 YATGIEDITITPVRHD
-901 ADGII
+901 DGII
-906 YNLSGQR
+906 YNLSGQP
-913 VATPT
+913 VTSHQ
-918 RGIYIKNGK
+918 RGIYILNGK
-927 KYIIK
+927 KIIK